1 MEKFPLVKCPFCF
14 KELTYNNAVFRCT
27 TGEKAVDKYLKE
39 YQAIDCGNTAF
50 EREDFRFIDPAFL
63 RKNQIETD
71 KDGCIVNVED
81 PDPSAT
87 YALEQR
93 LCPYCHNKLIRSFG
107 KKPAKY
113 IAVVGVT
120 NCGKTT
126 FLSAINSVLKMKK
139 WSWESLDYAQNKP
152 LEDVTDMYVDGFTS
166 AKVATKEI
174 QGPYYYGLNV
184 PTGVDNKKH
193 NKYDNHIVFLDV
205 PGEFFSRADKITN
218 VLKNYLSVAD
228 GIIFIIN
235 TAETIQNALGVTA
248 LDIIEAFRQQGIIDD
263 KASHKKVAIVFNKID
278 LVKDQLGIDEMYK
291 FLPKETVDTVDSSH
305 IDQRSDT
312 ISAFMLAD
320 GKQVQNPIQRNLNVY
335 MNRIQQAFGDSCRLF
350 ATSLIIEDEENGG
363 FRFRPQGAETP
374 FLWLLSEMD
383 AFPKKQ

>member
-39 YQAIDCGNTAF
+39 YQAIACGNTAF

-71 KDGCIVNVED
+71 KDGYIVNVED

-107 KKPAKY
+107 KKKTKY

-126 FLSAINSVLKMKK
+126 FLSAVNASLRNRS
-139 WSWESLDYAQNKP
+139 WTWESLDYNQNMP
-152 LEDVTDMYVDGFTS
+152 LEDVTDMYVNNSDS
-166 AKVATKEI
+166 AKVATREI
-174 QGPYYYGLNV
+174 QGPYYYELECSSA
-184 PTGVDNKKH
+184 DKKTT
-193 NKYDNHIVFLDV
+193 YDNHIVFLDV
-205 PGEFFSRADKITN
+205 PGEFYSNPDKLSTA
-218 VLKNYLSVAD
+218 LKLYLSAVD

-235 TAETIQNALGVTA
+235 AAEGIDSPNNGKIVNANNILQ
-248 LDIIEAFRQQGIIDD
+248 AFGQQGIDG
-263 KASHKKVAIVFNKID
+263 KKKVAIVFNKLD
-278 LVKDQLGIDEMYK
+278 LVTGHLGITQMSD
-291 FLPKETVDTVDSSH
+291 FLAESTGDAVDTALVN
-305 IDQRSDT
+305 QRSERI
-312 ISAFMLAD
+312 ISLMLAE
-320 GKQVQNPIQRNLNVY
+320 GQVQNPTQNRLSVY
-335 MNRIQQAFGDSCRLF
+335 MNRIQQAFGSSCKMF
-350 ATSLIIEDEENGG
+350 ATSLVLEDKEAEK
-363 FRFRPQGAETP
+363 FHFRPQGAETP
-374 FLWLLSEMD
+374 FLWLLSEIG
-383 AFPKKQ
+383 AFPKK